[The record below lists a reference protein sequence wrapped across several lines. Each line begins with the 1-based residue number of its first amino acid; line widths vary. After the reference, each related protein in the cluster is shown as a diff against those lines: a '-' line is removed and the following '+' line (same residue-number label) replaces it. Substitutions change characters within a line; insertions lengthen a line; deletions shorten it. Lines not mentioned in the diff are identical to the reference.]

1 MHKIKS
7 EEVEKV
13 LLKGR
18 ACLQGIENK
27 HSSLIDPTN
36 HVKTKTSVRSMT
48 QTRMPRQVASPEGGP
63 GAKSDS
69 TGTWRDEETLVCFR
83 FLFRSFP
90 VLGLGESSW
99 RV

>member
-1 MHKIKS
+1 MFIHIYYHLKS
-7 EEVEKV
+7 
-13 LLKGR
+13 
-18 ACLQGIENK
+18 
-27 HSSLIDPTN
+27 
-36 HVKTKTSVRSMT
+36 

>member
-1 MHKIKS
+1 
-7 EEVEKV
+7 
-13 LLKGR
+13 
-18 ACLQGIENK
+18 
-27 HSSLIDPTN
+27 
-36 HVKTKTSVRSMT
+36 MT

-69 TGTWRDEETLVCFR
+69 TGTWVDEETLVCFR